1 MCYDSLRVMRPTR
14 PLYFMLNLA
23 GSGHDFRGVCFS
35 VAYTTPNGKSC
46 RTFPKTRSIYHNSRC
61 TPPLKR
67 PQSLSGAKNAKR
79 QENTRLNQKNA
90 PESFLDGCITMH
102 ESDPRSVLC
111 VLNTE
116 RVKMTRFLSLNGAFY
131 TEIFVPL
138 SIILITGFP
147 SWKQDFS
154 ATSFCEYSHINH
166 RLSDK
171 YRRIYFEIWFYQWQ
185 FYFNYSLD
193 DYSCNN
199 QSHKL
204 EIQQKNSPSYK
215 LILSF
220 PCIYSYSV
228 SLYFFLR

>member
-1 MCYDSLRVMRPTR
+1 MRPTR

-61 TPPLKR
+61 TYPVKR

-116 RVKMTRFLSLNGAFY
+116 RSQNDTFSLPQWSVLYRDFCSPIHY
-131 TEIFVPL
+131 SDYRVSKL
-138 SIILITGFP
+138 KTGL
-147 SWKQDFS
+147 
-154 ATSFCEYSHINH
+154 FC
-166 RLSDK
+166 D
-171 YRRIYFEIWFYQWQ
+171 Q
-185 FYFNYSLD
+185 
-193 DYSCNN
+193 
-199 QSHKL
+199 
-204 EIQQKNSPSYK
+204 
-215 LILSF
+215 
-220 PCIYSYSV
+220 
-228 SLYFFLR
+228 FLRI